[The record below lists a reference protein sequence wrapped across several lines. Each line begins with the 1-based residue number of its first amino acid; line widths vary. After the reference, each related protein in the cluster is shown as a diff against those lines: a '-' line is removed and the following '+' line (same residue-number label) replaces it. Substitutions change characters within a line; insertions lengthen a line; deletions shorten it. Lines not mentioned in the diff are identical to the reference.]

1 METYLISLHFVFI
14 IYRRCRNSIHTSH
27 SEARNA
33 DCTGTILFLT
43 PTVSAPITPLECSIP
58 IRSA

>member
-1 METYLISLHFVFI
+1 MIKIKMGRSSSFGK
-14 IYRRCRNSIHTSH
+14 IYKR